1 MESDLRSPLYDVAA
15 CCRTYEVSLSVNRCS
30 PSAAVGL
37 LRTAMRRSAGAVS
50 IITAGTGPERTGMT
64 VTSALSL
71 SMAPPTM
78 MVAVDRGASTWPIL
92 EAAGSFAVNI
102 PSATQIH
109 VAERFAGRDGAKG
122 AARYAGSDWFR
133 LGSGS
138 FGLVGAL
145 AVIDCRIEE
154 IIERHS
160 HAIVLGAVL
169 DVHLGSEP
177 AAESLVYAAGAFG
190 RVEVTSPA

>member
-1 MESDLRSPLYDVAA
+1 MSLNRS
-15 CCRTYEVSLSVNRCS
+15 S
-30 PSAAVGL
+30 PSAAAGL

-71 SMAPPTM
+71 SMTPPTM
-78 MVAVDRGASTWPIL
+78 MVAVDRGSSTWPIL

-102 PSATQIH
+102 PSSTQID
-109 VAERFAGRDGAKG
+109 VAERFAGGGGARG
-122 AARYAGSDWFR
+122 LARYAGADWFR

-145 AVIDCRIEE
+145 AVVDCRIEE
-154 IIERHS
+154 IFERHS
-160 HAIVLGAVL
+160 HAIVIGTVL
-169 DVHLGSEP
+169 DVHLGDNP
-177 AAESLVYAAGAFG
+177 RAEALVYTAGAFG
-190 RVEVTSPA
+190 RVEAALPT